1 MRRSA
6 AVTRCFGALA
16 LVGHLA
22 TAGCARSAA
31 AGSCVPGS
39 VEVAAG
45 SAACEGAASTGDAP
59 ARRARAAQE
68 RFELNVERC
77 DAWVQQGRRGDL
89 SDPVQQ
95 ACRWAAR
102 MRLGGRLP
110 PSVSAPGTLEVDGER
125 GLRLFESLCRA
136 GIEAACG
143 DLGDL
148 HHALGQH
155 AESEESYDRPC
166 LFSRNTAYGGCAG
179 VRQRV
184 LHRPDAHAW
193 ITVDTRRAL
202 ARAVLARAQALPA
215 DRTRERDAL
224 LRAARSL
231 TDSDQADVEGVA
243 MVTQET
249 QATGRQRY
257 DAIAARF
264 ADPAAAA
271 RRRFHDSYALLVEV
285 HQLLPTLSSGDADA
299 ARSFLARSIEAL
311 VPPEAD
317 RLVAAGH
324 HPAAIALLA
333 RAAAMADP
341 GGALARRSGVIAAGA
356 GAFFRRTAAQHLA
369 ARRPLAAR
377 LHAALAQTYGAPPP
391 PAAYDAA
398 VAPLRATGVTFRSD
412 PSQCPW
418 ASLPVSPDSGEPQ
431 GVELRVEV
439 TRCVAEEHRSAAPE
453 TVTYDVQETTTEM
466 YERSHQEGY
475 VQRPGCYGSNCG
487 WVQRMV
493 TESVPRTVTR
503 TVRHVERTEVRRRT
517 IRLELA
523 GALVAAFEGRATRV
537 TFDLS
542 LPPLVEQEYSA
553 PGRTTRFQ
561 DTSLASRR
569 AAATAQLAS
578 ITSGGGEAVAQL
590 RAAEFAARV
599 EAAARAADDDTRAEG
614 LLGALMVAPRARSGV
629 VDEFFRSRYQLDR
642 AGVLAAVGAR

>member
-1 MRRSA
+1 MRQSA
-6 AVTRCFGALA
+6 AVPRCFGALA
-16 LVGHLA
+16 LVVHLA
-22 TAGCARSAA
+22 AAGCSQYAA
-31 AGSCVPGS
+31 AGSCVVGS
-39 VEVAAG
+39 VEQAAG
-45 SAACEGAASTGDAP
+45 SAACQGAASTGDAP

-68 RFELNVERC
+68 RFALDVERC
-77 DAWVQQGRRGDL
+77 DAWA
-89 SDPVQQ
+89 QQ
-95 ACRWAAR
+95 ARREDLPARVQESCRWAAR

-110 PSVSAPGTLEVDGER
+110 PSVSAPGALEVDGER
-125 GLRLFESLCRA
+125 GLRLFENLCRA

-148 HHALGQH
+148 HQALAQH
-155 AESEESYDRPC
+155 AEAEESYDRPC
-166 LFSRNTAYGGCAG
+166 LFSSNREYGGCAG

-184 LHRPDAHAW
+184 RERPDAHAW

-202 ARAVLARAQALPA
+202 VRAVLARAQALPA

-231 TDSDQADVEGVA
+231 TGSDQVDVEGAA

-271 RRRFHDSYALLVEV
+271 RRSFHDSYALLVEV
-285 HQLLPTLSSGDADA
+285 HRLLPSLSSGDADA
-299 ARSFLARSIEAL
+299 ARSFLARSIEGL

-324 HPAAIALLA
+324 HPAAVALLA

-341 GGALARRSGVIAAGA
+341 GGSLARRRGVISAGA
-356 GAFFRRTAAQHLA
+356 GAFFQRTAAQHLA
-369 ARRPLAAR
+369 ARRPLTAR
-377 LHAALAQTYGAPPP
+377 LHAALALTYGAPPP

-418 ASLPVSPDSGEPQ
+418 ASLPVSPDSGEPP
-431 GVELRVEV
+431 GVELRVEI

-453 TVTYDVQETTTEM
+453 TVTYDVAETTTEM
-466 YERSHQEGY
+466 YDQAYQEGF
-475 VQRPGCYGSNCG
+475 VQRPGCYGTNCDR
-487 WVQRMV
+487 VPRMV
-493 TESVPRTVTR
+493 TRRVPRTVTQ
-503 TVRHVERTEVRRRT
+503 TVHHVERTEVRRRT

-523 GALVAAFEGRATRV
+523 GALVAAFEGRTTRV
-537 TFDLS
+537 SFDLS
-542 LPPLVEQEYSA
+542 LPPLAEQEYAA
-553 PGRTTRFQ
+553 PGRTTHFQ

-569 AAATAQLAS
+569 ATATAQLAS
-578 ITSGGGEAVAQL
+578 LMSGGGEAVAQL

-599 EAAARAADDDTRAEG
+599 EAASRAADDDARAER
-614 LLGALMVAPRARSGV
+614 LLGALMVSPRARSGV
-629 VDEFFRSRYQLDR
+629 VDEYFRSRYQLDR
-642 AGVLAAVGAR
+642 AALLAAIGAR